1 MNIQRREFVY
11 LGVVGAALPTLSF
24 VAQAQPY
31 PARPI
36 AIIVPYPPG
45 GPTDTISRLVAEHM
59 RQVLGQPVIIENI
72 GGAGGTI
79 GVGRAA
85 RAASDGYTISA
96 GQWTT
101 HVANGAVYALPY
113 DVLRDFEPL
122 ALLGTNPGLMV
133 ARKSLPADD
142 LKGLVAWLRTHP
154 GQATVGTVGAG
165 SPQHI
170 FGVFFQNVTGA
181 RFQFIPYRSVALAM
195 PDLVS
200 GQIDL
205 IIDNPAN
212 ALPQVR
218 AGAIKALAVTQG
230 ARLASA
236 PDIPTVDEAGLPGFY
251 TANWT
256 AFWMPRGTPKEVIA
270 KLNASVVS
278 ALADANLRARLTD
291 LGQEIPARELQTPE
305 ALGALQ
311 RAEIEKWW
319 PLIKAANIRAE

>member
-1 MNIQRREFVY
+1 MQVQRRQFLH
-11 LGVVGAALPTLSF
+11 LGAIGAALPALSF
-24 VAQAQPY
+24 IAQAQPY

-36 AIIVPYPPG
+36 TIIVPYPPG
-45 GPTDTISRLVAEHM
+45 GPTDTISRLVAERM
-59 RQVLGQPVIIENI
+59 RQVLGQAIIIENV
-72 GGAGGTI
+72 GGAGGVV

-85 RAASDGYTISA
+85 RAVPDGYTISA

-101 HVANGAVYALPY
+101 HVANGAAYSLPY

-122 ALLGTNPGLMV
+122 ALLGTNPGLVV
-133 ARKSLPADD
+133 ARKTLPADD
-142 LKGLVAWLRTHP
+142 LKGLIAWLKTHP
-154 GQATVGTVGAG
+154 GQASVGTVGPG

-170 FGVFFQNVTGA
+170 FGVFFQNLTDT
-181 RFQFIPYRSVALAM
+181 RFQFVPYRSVASAM

-205 IIDNPAN
+205 LIDNPTN
-212 ALPQVR
+212 SLPQVR

-230 ARLASA
+230 TRLASA
-236 PDIPTVDEAGLPGFY
+236 PTIPTVDEAGLPGFY

-256 AFWMPRGTPKEVIA
+256 ALWMPRGTSNEIIA
-270 KLNASVVS
+270 KLNASVVA
-278 ALADANLRARLTD
+278 ALSDPNIRARLID
-291 LGQEIPARELQTPE
+291 LGQEIPPRDGQTPE
-305 ALGALQ
+305 ALGVLQ

>member
-1 MNIQRREFVY
+1 MKVRRREFVR
-11 LGVVGAALPTLSF
+11 LGVVGAALPTLSSL
-24 VAQAQPY
+24 ATAQPY
-31 PARPI
+31 PAKPI
-36 AIIVPYPPG
+36 TIIVPFPPG
-45 GPTDTISRLVAEHM
+45 GPTDIISRLVAERM
-59 RQVLGQPVIIENI
+59 RQVLGQPVVIENI
-72 GGAGGTI
+72 GGAGGSV

-85 RAASDGYTISA
+85 RAAPDGYTISA

-101 HVANGAVYALPY
+101 HVANGAAYSLQY

-122 ALLGTNPGLMV
+122 ALLGTNPGLIV

-142 LKGLVAWLRTHP
+142 LKGLVTWLKARP
-154 GQATVGTVGAG
+154 GKATFGAVGPG

-170 FGVFFQNVTGA
+170 FGVFFQNLTDT
-181 RFQFIPYRSVALAM
+181 RFQFVPYRSVALAM

-205 IIDNPAN
+205 IIDSPTNS
-212 ALPQVR
+212 LPQVR

-230 ARLASA
+230 TRLVVSA
-236 PDIPTVDEAGLPGFY
+236 GHPHRRRSRMPGFY

-256 AFWMPRGTPKEVIA
+256 AFWMPRETSKEIIA

-278 ALADANLRARLTD
+278 ALADPNVRAQLSD
-291 LGQEIPARELQTPE
+291 LVQENPQRELQTPE